1 MTILKWYTIL
11 LILVRKF
18 IFSDLLGYMETEKS
32 NKKHPGKVIFLVL
45 ISIILVFIIYYSIMS
60 MISPMRK
67 MEEIKKEFGVKAVDK
82 NGVDQQILKDSNYLV
97 LLKEK
102 AFLQSRIVMAESDSI
117 YLTLNLADSTAN
129 IEISGVVVHKSK
141 IKSVKT
147 SKILSTGN
155 ENAILSMLATPFTIS
170 SAFATIKK
178 EPVMIKMA
186 PKDTSE
192 YKPDIMPDT
201 SITEPVNYILEM
213 KGGIRIYV
221 YQEENVKFNDRMSHF
236 TFDIKDRLRDTWS
249 ALKSV
254 AVFKVPEYHPFIKI
268 RLPRTDAK
276 IIYRAIP
283 KNGQIAVFSQ

>member
-1 MTILKWYTIL
+1 
-11 LILVRKF
+11 
-18 IFSDLLGYMETEKS
+18 METEK
-32 NKKHPGKVIFLVL
+32 NTKKRFGKVTFLVL
-45 ISIILVFIIYYSIMS
+45 TGIISVFIIYYSIMS
-60 MISPMRK
+60 MISPVRK
-67 MEEIKKEFGVKAVDK
+67 MEEIKKEFGVKTTDK
-82 NGVDQQILKDSNYLV
+82 NGVDQQIIKDSSYLK

-117 YLTLNLADSTAN
+117 YVTLNLADSTAN
-129 IEISGVVVHKSK
+129 LEISGVVVHKTK
-141 IKSVKT
+141 MKEVRT
-147 SKILSTGN
+147 SKILLKGN
-155 ENAILSMLATPFTIS
+155 ENAILSMLATPFSIS
-170 SAFATIKK
+170 HAIATIKK

-213 KGGIRIYV
+213 NDGIRIYV
-221 YQEENVKFNDRMSHF
+221 YQDENVKLNDRISHF
-236 TFDIKDRLRDTWS
+236 TFDIKDKLRDTWS

-283 KNGQIAVFSQ
+283 KNGQIAVFR

>member
-1 MTILKWYTIL
+1 MNN
-11 LILVRKF
+11 
-18 IFSDLLGYMETEKS
+18 METEKS
-32 NKKHPGKVIFLVL
+32 NKKHPGKAIFLVL
-45 ISIILVFIIYYSIMS
+45 ISIISVFIIYYSIML
-60 MISPMRK
+60 MISPSRK
-67 MEEIKKEFGVKAVDK
+67 MDEIKKEFGVKPANK
-82 NGVDQQILKDSNYLV
+82 NDLDQQIIKDSIYLV

-102 AFLQSRIVMAESDSI
+102 AFLQSRIIMAESDSI

-129 IEISGVVVHKSK
+129 IEICGVVVHKSK
-141 IKSVKT
+141 MKSVKT
-147 SKILSTGN
+147 SKILSSGD
-155 ENAILSMLATPFTIS
+155 ENTILSMLATPFTIS
-170 SAFATIKK
+170 NSIATIKK

-213 KGGIRIYV
+213 KDGIKIYV
-221 YQEENVKFNDRMSHF
+221 YQEENAKFSDKLSLF
-236 TFDIKDRLRDTWS
+236 TFDIKDRLRETWN

-268 RLPRTDAK
+268 RMPGTDAK

>member
-1 MTILKWYTIL
+1 
-11 LILVRKF
+11 
-18 IFSDLLGYMETEKS
+18 METEKS

-60 MISPMRK
+60 MISPVRK
-67 MEEIKKEFGVKAVDK
+67 MEEIKKEFGVKAADK

-129 IEISGVVVHKSK
+129 IEICGVVVHKSNMKSFK
-141 IKSVKT
+141 I
-147 SKILSTGN
+147 SKILSSGN
-155 ENAILSMLATPFTIS
+155 ENSILSMLATPFTIS
-170 SAFATIKK
+170 SAIATIKK

-201 SITEPVNYILEM
+201 SITEPVNYIFEM
-213 KGGIRIYV
+213 KDGIRIYV
-221 YQEENVKFNDRMSHF
+221 YQEENVKFNDRVSLF

>member
-1 MTILKWYTIL
+1 
-11 LILVRKF
+11 
-18 IFSDLLGYMETEKS
+18 METEKS
-32 NKKHPGKVIFLVL
+32 SKSHPGKIIFLVL
-45 ISIILVFIIYYSIMS
+45 ISIVTVFILYYSIMS
-60 MISPMRK
+60 MMGPVRK
-67 MEEIKKEFGVKAVDK
+67 MEDIEKEFGVKSKDK
-82 NGVDQQILKDSNYLV
+82 NGVEQQILKDTSYLR

-102 AFLQSRIVMAESDSI
+102 AYLQSRIVMAESDSI

-129 IEISGVVVHKSK
+129 IEICGVVVHKSK
-141 IKSVKT
+141 MKSVKI

-155 ENAILSMLATPFTIS
+155 ENSILSMLATPFTIS
-170 SAFATIKK
+170 SAIATIKK

-213 KGGIRIYV
+213 KGGIRIYI
-221 YQEENVKFNDRMSHF
+221 YQEENAKFNDRMNHF
-236 TFDIKDRLRDTWS
+236 TFDIKDRIRDTWS
-249 ALKSV
+249 ALRSV

>member
-1 MTILKWYTIL
+1 
-11 LILVRKF
+11 
-18 IFSDLLGYMETEKS
+18 METEES

-45 ISIILVFIIYYSIMS
+45 ISIISVFIIYYSIML
-60 MISPMRK
+60 MISPSRK
-67 MEEIKKEFGVKAVDK
+67 MEEIKKEFGVKSTDK
-82 NGVDQQILKDSNYLV
+82 NDLDQQILKDSTYLV

-102 AFLQSRIVMAESDSI
+102 AFLQSRIIMAESDSI

-129 IEISGVVVHKSK
+129 IEICGVVVHKSK
-141 IKSVKT
+141 MKSFKI
-147 SKILSTGN
+147 SKILSSGN

-170 SAFATIKK
+170 NALATIKK

-201 SITEPVNYILEM
+201 SITEPVDYILEM
-213 KGGIRIYV
+213 KDGIRIYV
-221 YQEENVKFNDRMSHF
+221 YQEENVKFNDRMSLF

-249 ALKSV
+249 ALKSI

>member
-1 MTILKWYTIL
+1 
-11 LILVRKF
+11 
-18 IFSDLLGYMETEKS
+18 
-32 NKKHPGKVIFLVL
+32 
-45 ISIILVFIIYYSIMS
+45 MS
-60 MISPMRK
+60 
-67 MEEIKKEFGVKAVDK
+67 
-82 NGVDQQILKDSNYLV
+82 
-97 LLKEK
+97 
-102 AFLQSRIVMAESDSI
+102 ESDSI

-129 IEISGVVVHKSK
+129 IEICGVVVHKSK
-141 IKSVKT
+141 MKSFKI
-147 SKILSTGN
+147 SKILSSGN
-155 ENAILSMLATPFTIS
+155 GNAILSMLATPFTIS
-170 SAFATIKK
+170 NALATIKK

-201 SITEPVNYILEM
+201 SITEPVDYILEM
-213 KGGIRIYV
+213 KDGIRIYV
-221 YQEENVKFNDRMSHF
+221 YQEENVKFNDRMSLF